1 MELKK
6 PTEESANES
15 AASQAPEAAAA
26 QVSLRQRVY
35 LLWQELGMVVVL
47 IVLCIFMAL
56 FAPYF
61 LTLSNL
67 VNVAQQSS
75 INAIL
80 AAGMTFVILTG
91 GIDLSVG
98 SGLAVAGVASVW
110 LASKGV
116 PGIVDVLAGLVVGS
130 LAGLLNGVFVA
141 KFKLLPFIVTLGALT
156 YLRGA
161 AYILT
166 GAYPIVVNNLSFG
179 FLGNGFVGPLPWP
192 VVIAIIVYIVGYIV

>member
-6 PTEESANES
+6 PTGESANETATS
-15 AASQAPEAAAA
+15 QEQAPA

-80 AAGMTFVILTG
+80 AAGMLLLIPKRKD
-91 GIDLSVG
+91 DLC
-98 SGLAVAGVASVW
+98 
-110 LASKGV
+110 
-116 PGIVDVLAGLVVGS
+116 
-130 LAGLLNGVFVA
+130 
-141 KFKLLPFIVTLGALT
+141 
-156 YLRGA
+156 
-161 AYILT
+161 
-166 GAYPIVVNNLSFG
+166 
-179 FLGNGFVGPLPWP
+179 
-192 VVIAIIVYIVGYIV
+192 

>member
-6 PTEESANES
+6 PTDESVNETATS
-15 AASQAPEAAAA
+15 QEQAAAAAAA
-26 QVSLRQRVY
+26 QVTVRQRLY
-35 LLWQELGMVVVL
+35 LLWQELGMVAILV
-47 IVLCIFMAL
+47 VLCIFMAL

-61 LTLSNL
+61 LTFSNL

-110 LASKGV
+110 LASKEIGRAS
-116 PGIVDVLAGLVVGS
+116 G
-130 LAGLLNGVFVA
+130 
-141 KFKLLPFIVTLGALT
+141 
-156 YLRGA
+156 R
-161 AYILT
+161 
-166 GAYPIVVNNLSFG
+166 
-179 FLGNGFVGPLPWP
+179 
-192 VVIAIIVYIVGYIV
+192 